1 MSNTYSPAPGASRSN
16 PMLTRRPYYVRM
28 GDFTSVIPSIVVF
41 AVVVG
46 GSIVGLSALRRR
58 ARRRLAAGGGTPG
71 ALGAAGRTSGTI
83 AGNGTPGGAPA
94 RVAVADLVRAANI
107 QLVQMDDAIR
117 DSEEELQFALAEF
130 GEQSTHDFA
139 EAIGTAKHRAS
150 EAFALKHRLDDEVP
164 DSEQQQRDWSK
175 RILALSDSAL
185 ALVTAQSRAFEQRRR
200 AETSAP
206 DALTRVRDRVAEARL
221 RLPAAAITL
230 AGLRSS
236 FAPEAI
242 ADITSND
249 ATAAGAFDE
258 AERKAAEAE
267 AALAANPLAATS
279 RAVQDAEAEFRRGVA
294 LLDAVDR
301 MRDSL
306 AAATSGRAAALER
319 ARTAHAEA
327 AALRGGIEDAEAATR
342 IVDAAARLDEV
353 ARAAAART
361 PPHPVA
367 DLEALG
373 AASAAFD
380 EALAVARTAQQ
391 RLDSAR
397 TALTGAIA
405 IAESQIDTAGDFI
418 AGRRGQVGADAR
430 TRLAEAR
437 RQLSLA
443 RLEADPV
450 AALDGA
456 RRAATLATDA
466 DSLARYDASGLRG

>member
-1 MSNTYSPAPGASRSN
+1 
-16 PMLTRRPYYVRM
+16 M

-58 ARRRLAAGGGTPG
+58 ARRRLAASAGTPG

-83 AGNGTPGGAPA
+83 AGNGTPGGAPV

-139 EAIGTAKHRAS
+139 EAISTAKQRAS
-150 EAFALKHRLDDEVP
+150 EAFALKHRLDDEMP

-185 ALVTAQSRAFEQRRR
+185 ALVTSQSRAFAQRRR
-200 AETSAP
+200 AETTAP

-242 ADITSND
+242 ADVASND

-267 AALAANPLAATS
+267 AALTANPLAATS

-294 LLDAVDR
+294 LLDAVER

-327 AALRGGIEDAEAATR
+327 AALRGSIEDADAATR
-342 IVDAAARLDEV
+342 IVEAAARLDEV

-361 PPHPVA
+361 PPHPLA

-373 AASAAFD
+373 AASAGLD

-397 TALTGAIA
+397 TALSGALAIA
-405 IAESQIDTAGDFI
+405 TSQIDTAGDFI
-418 AGRRGQVGADAR
+418 AGRRGLVGADAR
-430 TRLAEAR
+430 TRLAEAQ